1 MIKVMFKW
9 TKWLSMSALS
19 LLLLLT
25 LFIAILLFTNSGLK
39 LTVWGAQKAL
49 PQLSVE
55 STEGSLFPRF
65 SLNNVR
71 FVDDSLHIDAQLQQL
86 TLAVKAQCFFD
97 PSLCIDEIAL
107 QGLSLNLSE
116 LLPSSS
122 EEPSKEPLTS
132 IAVPLPINIKRI
144 ELLDIDLNILGNQ
157 VDWQHFSTSLSMQGD
172 RLSIGRTR
180 LETINVQLAKGH
192 EDNPVEPKAESAEK
206 VKSEADKTAIK
217 LPEVWIPL
225 KVDLK
230 RFDLSSFT
238 LIQDSPLNVTHLGLE
253 AKAGEY
259 SVVLNT
265 LELDMP
271 QIKASAQA
279 EVELKEDYPLNLTL
293 DALLKETELKG
304 QKLSLD
310 ASGSVGEL
318 TFSSQFSGVI
328 DALLSG
334 DIKPLESTLP
344 FDLRLSEGKA
354 QWPLSGKSDYQVTID
369 QLKTQGSL
377 EGYSLLLDTQISGKD
392 IPEMKVNLNGKG
404 TLSQID
410 LDSIAIKTLGGE
422 LGGKVMANW
431 TSPINW
437 KADLSFSDIKPG
449 LQWKEAEGVIS
460 GKLATSGSLTAEGG
474 WKVELPSLNVDG
486 VLRDYPLNIVGQLKA
501 SDVTGKGAF
510 KVQTDG
516 LALSHGPNSI
526 NAKGLLDKNWQM
538 DVQLNFPSFAKSL
551 PELSGNMQG
560 DLKLRGALKEPEIEL
575 DINVDNVQWQQQM
588 GLQHLS
594 LSGRVKPLP
603 QPKADIQLLARH
615 LSYEDKLVDSVKLD
629 LSGTQDAHQLVLDVA
644 SNIVSTSL
652 ALSGSFNDKPK
663 MEWSGVLQRV
673 LVSSEQGPWELDH
686 AVKLGFDIDNKQASV
701 QAHCWT
707 QSKSKVC
714 LTKDMQAG
722 ESGEASLAIQQFDF
736 EQVKQFIPEKTEVD
750 GKVNATAW
758 AKWAPEKAPELTVEV
773 EMPKGQVTQTL
784 EQPIVVGWDSIGL
797 QMALKDNQLQA
808 KWLLDMTDNGDIS
821 GHLALPDVQAEDK
834 LVDAELNLSTFNLDF
849 LQPLVGD
856 YSLLKA
862 NLETNLALSGPLMH
876 PQVKGKLI
884 VDDMVLKGDVS
895 PIDVNS
901 GRLAIDFMGY
911 QAKLDA
917 DIITPDGDLNIA
929 GTGDWQDL
937 KDWHTNIRVFAEQ
950 LKVDMPPMVKIKL
963 VPDMTIDVSPKLA
976 KITGSIALP
985 WGRIVVE
992 ELPQSAVGISKDQVI
1007 LNKDLQPV
1015 DEATPIPFDVETDI
1029 NISIGDDF
1037 LLSAFGLEGGL
1048 IGQLNVAQKD
1058 KGPFVTGE
1066 INIANG
1072 SYRSFGQDLLI
1083 KQGKIL
1089 MNGPVDEPYV
1099 SIKAIR
1105 NPDNT
1110 QDKVTAGVKVS
1121 GPASEPVVEIFSD
1134 PAMPQANA
1142 LSYLLRGQNIDGES
1156 GGNAMTTTLIGLSL
1170 AKSGQIV
1177 GELGEAF
1184 GVQDLQL
1191 DTAGSGDDS
1200 QVTVSGYILPGLQVK
1215 YGVGIFNSLGEFTV
1229 RYRLMQ
1235 DLYVEAVSGLDSA
1248 VDLLYQFEFN

>member
-39 LTVWGAQKAL
+39 LTIWGVQKAL

-55 STEGSLFPRF
+55 STEGALFPRF

-107 QGLSLNLSE
+107 QGLALNLSE
-116 LLPSSS
+116 LPPSSS
-122 EEPSKEPLTS
+122 EDPSKEPLTS

-144 ELLDIDLNILGNQ
+144 ELLDIDLNILGNK

-172 RLSIGRTR
+172 RLAIGRTR

-192 EDNPVEPKAESAEK
+192 EDKPVEPKAESAEK

-238 LIQDSPLNVTHLGLE
+238 LIQDSPVNVTHLGLE
-253 AKAGEY
+253 AKAGEH

-410 LDSIAIKTLGGE
+410 LDSIAIKTLGGD
-422 LGGKVMANW
+422 LDGKVMANW

-629 LSGTQDAHQLVLDVA
+629 LSEIGRAHV
-644 SNIVSTSL
+644 
-652 ALSGSFNDKPK
+652 
-663 MEWSGVLQRV
+663 
-673 LVSSEQGPWELDH
+673 
-686 AVKLGFDIDNKQASV
+686 
-701 QAHCWT
+701 
-707 QSKSKVC
+707 
-714 LTKDMQAG
+714 
-722 ESGEASLAIQQFDF
+722 
-736 EQVKQFIPEKTEVD
+736 
-750 GKVNATAW
+750 
-758 AKWAPEKAPELTVEV
+758 
-773 EMPKGQVTQTL
+773 
-784 EQPIVVGWDSIGL
+784 
-797 QMALKDNQLQA
+797 
-808 KWLLDMTDNGDIS
+808 
-821 GHLALPDVQAEDK
+821 
-834 LVDAELNLSTFNLDF
+834 
-849 LQPLVGD
+849 
-856 YSLLKA
+856 
-862 NLETNLALSGPLMH
+862 
-876 PQVKGKLI
+876 
-884 VDDMVLKGDVS
+884 
-895 PIDVNS
+895 
-901 GRLAIDFMGY
+901 
-911 QAKLDA
+911 
-917 DIITPDGDLNIA
+917 
-929 GTGDWQDL
+929 
-937 KDWHTNIRVFAEQ
+937 
-950 LKVDMPPMVKIKL
+950 
-963 VPDMTIDVSPKLA
+963 
-976 KITGSIALP
+976 
-985 WGRIVVE
+985 
-992 ELPQSAVGISKDQVI
+992 
-1007 LNKDLQPV
+1007 
-1015 DEATPIPFDVETDI
+1015 
-1029 NISIGDDF
+1029 
-1037 LLSAFGLEGGL
+1037 
-1048 IGQLNVAQKD
+1048 
-1058 KGPFVTGE
+1058 
-1066 INIANG
+1066 
-1072 SYRSFGQDLLI
+1072 
-1083 KQGKIL
+1083 
-1089 MNGPVDEPYV
+1089 
-1099 SIKAIR
+1099 
-1105 NPDNT
+1105 
-1110 QDKVTAGVKVS
+1110 
-1121 GPASEPVVEIFSD
+1121 
-1134 PAMPQANA
+1134 
-1142 LSYLLRGQNIDGES
+1142 
-1156 GGNAMTTTLIGLSL
+1156 
-1170 AKSGQIV
+1170 
-1177 GELGEAF
+1177 
-1184 GVQDLQL
+1184 
-1191 DTAGSGDDS
+1191 
-1200 QVTVSGYILPGLQVK
+1200 
-1215 YGVGIFNSLGEFTV
+1215 
-1229 RYRLMQ
+1229 
-1235 DLYVEAVSGLDSA
+1235 
-1248 VDLLYQFEFN
+1248 